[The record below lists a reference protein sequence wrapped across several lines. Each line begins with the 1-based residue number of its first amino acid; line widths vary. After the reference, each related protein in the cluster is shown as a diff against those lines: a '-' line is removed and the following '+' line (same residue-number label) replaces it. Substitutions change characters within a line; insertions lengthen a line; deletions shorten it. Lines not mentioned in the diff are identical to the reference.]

1 MENKEEKIEEI
12 QSAEE
17 LVENIASMSKA
28 EYDSIRSNAL
38 EEAKNTRHEW
48 RMRGRGKLYCTSCAF
63 PHSSYVP
70 MNKILVGIDEQ
81 GLPIFT
87 TLQ

>member
-1 MENKEEKIEEI
+1 MENKDEEI
-12 QSAEE
+12 KSVDE
-17 LVENIASMSKA
+17 LIENVAGMTKD
-28 EYDSIRSNAL
+28 EYESIRDKAH

-48 RMRGRGKLYCTSCAF
+48 RMRGRGKLYCTSCVL